1 MRCYSCDRALN
12 DYESTRK
19 SVTTGEYMDLCN
31 KCIKDV
37 VIATIDR
44 EDLEDTGFVSIYEDP
59 SYDELGVFVEHTGQ
73 HNGWQQEDE
82 Q

>member
-1 MRCYSCDRALN
+1 MRCYSCDKALN
-12 DYESTRK
+12 DFESTRK

-44 EDLEDTGFVSIYEDP
+44 EDLDDEAFTTIYEDP
-59 SYDELGVFVEHTGQ
+59 DYNELGVLIPFDDLDYE
-73 HNGWQQEDE
+73 NL
-82 Q
+82 

>member
-12 DYESTRK
+12 DFESTRK

-31 KCIKDV
+31 KCFKDV
-37 VIATIDR
+37 DVATFDR
-44 EDLEDTGFVSIYEDP
+44 EDLDEPFVSVFEDP
-59 SYDELGVFVEHTGQ
+59 DYDELGVFVEHTGQ